1 MSWYNIFKILI
12 AVFGSVGGAGIIIIG
27 LSSWLGKI
35 WANRILE
42 KEKKEHQK
50 DIEKY
55 KSQLEELRT
64 NSLRYL
70 GKQFDLY
77 TQLWRSLC
85 DLESIADVLWEKV
98 KGENLEQFVS
108 NLKKTKKEVKESRLF
123 IEDSHYKRL
132 LELFNKFENYQ
143 IGKTKLL
150 NIQLPVKKREIS
162 FLVLK
167 NSKNRDD
174 YKKLMEEVSESL
186 KKQLRG
192 IK

>member
-1 MSWYNIFKILI
+1 M
-12 AVFGSVGGAGIIIIG
+12 
-27 LSSWLGKI
+27 
-35 WANRILE
+35 
-42 KEKKEHQK
+42 
-50 DIEKY
+50 
-55 KSQLEELRT
+55 
-64 NSLRYL
+64 RYL
-70 GKQFDLY
+70 GKQFDFY